1 MQNISMSDAELLKYA
16 IENGMID
23 TAYVRDMIEMQKR
36 KELLLNHPYD
46 IYQGKDGKWY
56 TYIPDDSGGRKKI
69 KRSTKDD
76 VEEKV
81 IEYWRAKGE
90 NPTVESV
97 FYEWMEDKL
106 KYHEIERVTY
116 DRYCEYFRKY
126 FLPIADRK
134 IRAINEDDIEDFVKN
149 AICEFEMT
157 AKCFSNFRTLVYGIF
172 KRARKKK
179 FVTFSI
185 TELIGNME
193 ISKRSFKKVVRK
205 ADEQVFLPEEKRA
218 VETYL
223 EDHPD
228 IINLGLL
235 LMFKTGVRVGELA
248 ALRRSDIHDYT
259 IFINRTETR
268 FIGDDGVKRY
278 SVKDFPKT
286 EAGVRFAVI
295 PEKYKWIIDK
305 ILEINPDGQF
315 LFERSDGS
323 QIRTYTFRKR
333 LKQCE
338 QKVNVS
344 PKSPHKVRK
353 TYGTILLDSNVREST
368 ILDAMGHSDI
378 GVTKGHYYFD
388 RSSIEE
394 KRRELESV
402 SDL

>member
-1 MQNISMSDAELLKYA
+1 MSDAELLKYA

-23 TAYVRDMIEMQKR
+23 TAYVRDMIEIAHGMIDAELMQKQIEMQRR
-36 KELLLNHPYD
+36 KELLFNHPYD

-56 TYIPDDSGGRKKI
+56 TYIPDDSDGRKKI

-106 KYHEIERVTY
+106 KYHEIEKVTY

-134 IRAINEDDIEDFVKN
+134 IRTINEEDIEDFVKN

-179 FVTFSI
+179 YVAFSI
-185 TELIGNME
+185 TELMTDME
-193 ISKRSFKKVVRK
+193 ISKRSFKKIVRK
-205 ADEQVFLPEEKRA
+205 ADEQVFLPEEKKA

-223 EDHPD
+223 EEHPD

-248 ALRRSDIHDYT
+248 ALKHSDIHDYT

-295 PEKYKWIIDK
+295 PEKPSEPPHLKPT
-305 ILEINPDGQF
+305 L
-315 LFERSDGS
+315 
-323 QIRTYTFRKR
+323 KR
-333 LKQCE
+333 
-338 QKVNVS
+338 
-344 PKSPHKVRK
+344 
-353 TYGTILLDSNVREST
+353 
-368 ILDAMGHSDI
+368 DI
-378 GVTKGHYYFD
+378 GTATLLS
-388 RSSIEE
+388 SSIAFAI
-394 KRRELESV
+394 
-402 SDL
+402 